1 MRPLEFSS
9 KRRQSQGIS
18 AHHNIWLKP
27 LLAPQRIA
35 FRLPSRSP
43 RLPPRPTTC
52 VGPSAIVPSS
62 LEPQGLRICRGRTH
76 ATGRDGEPRQ
86 ATTSLPGP
94 QRGRTRRPLR
104 LLESGLGA
112 CPGVRWSSRR
122 RFDPIS
128 GCSNDEVCAGDPWAS
143 VTALATVESL
153 DFSRQTAIGAIS
165 CLGSIGW
172 WAARKSK
179 HRGGGALTESARSFM
194 RPA

>member
-18 AHHNIWLKP
+18 THHNIWLKP

-52 VGPSAIVPSS
+52 VGPSVIVPSS

-94 QRGRTRRPLR
+94 PRGRTRRPLR

-128 GCSNDEVCAGDPWAS
+128 GCSNDEVCAGDPWTS

-153 DFSRQTAIGAIS
+153 DFLAKRRLARFPALARLVGGP
-165 CLGSIGW
+165 LGS
-172 WAARKSK
+172 RN
-179 HRGGGALTESARSFM
+179 TEVEGR
-194 RPA
+194 